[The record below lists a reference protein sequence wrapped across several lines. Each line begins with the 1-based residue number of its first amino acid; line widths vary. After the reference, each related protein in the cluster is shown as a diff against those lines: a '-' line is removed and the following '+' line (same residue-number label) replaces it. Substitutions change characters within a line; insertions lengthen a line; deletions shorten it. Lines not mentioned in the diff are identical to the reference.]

1 MSSKVGCSDPST
13 MVDRVWL
20 GGWVGGIGFG
30 WRFGV
35 DLRLDEGVGSVVMV
49 A

>member
-20 GGWVGGIGFG
+20 GGWVGLVLGGG
-30 WRFGV
+30 LG
-35 DLRLDEGVGSVVMV
+35 
-49 A
+49 